1 MNRELLT
8 LLARGKGKEAID
20 ETDNANNSTPLM
32 IACESLSDLQLV
44 KILVEEGGADVN
56 SVNSDDKMP
65 LSLLQERIERLASIG
80 APDDA
85 PGAECI
91 TTELGKLK

>member
-1 MNRELLT
+1 MLV
-8 LLARGKGKEAID
+8 LLARGKGKQAID

-56 SVNSDDKMP
+56 SVNTDDKMP
-65 LSLLQERIERLASIG
+65 LSLLQERIERLVVIG
-80 APDDA
+80 APNDT
-85 PGAECI
+85 PGTEHI
-91 TTELGKLK
+91 TTELGNLK